1 MMNCNW
7 MFRNLMIKKNML
19 KEAGIDTVPLDNEN
33 KVNKAFKEA
42 GLVFPKLNN
51 RGVA

>member
-7 MFRNLMIKKNML
+7 IIRDLLIKKNML
-19 KEAGIDTVPLDNEN
+19 KEAGIDIVPLDNEN
-33 KVNKAFKEA
+33 KVNAAFKAA

-51 RGVA
+51 CGVA

>member
-33 KVNKAFKEA
+33 KVNEAFKEA

>member
-7 MFRNLMIKKNML
+7 IFRNLMIKKNLL
-19 KEAGIDTVPLDNEN
+19 KEAGIDIVLLDNEF
-33 KVNKAFKEA
+33 KVNEAFKAA
-42 GLVFPKLNN
+42 GLIFPKLNN

>member
-7 MFRNLMIKKNML
+7 IIRDLLIKKNML
-19 KEAGIDTVPLDNEN
+19 KEAGIDIVPLDNEN
-33 KVNKAFKEA
+33 KVNEAFKA
-42 GLVFPKLNN
+42 ARLVFPKLNN

>member
-1 MMNCNW
+1 
-7 MFRNLMIKKNML
+7 MIKKNLL
-19 KEAGIDTVPLDNEN
+19 KEAGVDIVPLDNEN

-42 GLVFPKLNN
+42 GLIFPKLNN

>member
-19 KEAGIDTVPLDNEN
+19 KEAGIDIVPLDNEN
-33 KVNKAFKEA
+33 KVNEAFKAA
-42 GLVFPKLNN
+42 GLVFPKSNN
-51 RGVA
+51 RGIA